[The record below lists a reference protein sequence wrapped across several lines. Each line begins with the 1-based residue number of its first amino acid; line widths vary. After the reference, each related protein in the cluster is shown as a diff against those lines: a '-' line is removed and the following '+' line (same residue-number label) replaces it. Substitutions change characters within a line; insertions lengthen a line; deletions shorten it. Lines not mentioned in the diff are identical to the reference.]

1 MKRRRMHDHI
11 KHGLDATAAATAF
24 ASFLGWLPSIAALLS
39 IIWLAIQIGEW
50 MWKKWR
56 GK

>member
-1 MKRRRMHDHI
+1 MHDHI

-24 ASFLGWLPSIAALLS
+24 ASFLGWLPSIAAGFS
-39 IIWLAIQIGEW
+39 IIWLSIQIGEW
-50 MWKKWR
+50 AWKKWKGG